1 MTYISIKNFLKVRI
15 KIKKFFNLFLRKKII
30 SGIYV
35 FPYTEKFLLKSI
47 SSNIFNGACVYL
59 NPVEKEYKKL
69 IHRFKKFKFIIIR
82 PFGGRLKLA
91 KKHKLNFL
99 LNYSMNYKNIKNIIL
114 TCSKKKQIREI
125 ISYCNDKKN
134 F

>member
-1 MTYISIKNFLKVRI
+1 MWRGNLSQDDIRIKNFLKDRL
-15 KIKKFFNLFLRKKII
+15 KIKRLFNSLLKKKII

-69 IHRFKKFKFIIIR
+69 INLIL
-82 PFGGRLKLA
+82 RL
-91 KKHKLNFL
+91 
-99 LNYSMNYKNIKNIIL
+99 IGD
-114 TCSKKKQIREI
+114 
-125 ISYCNDKKN
+125 SYT

>member
-1 MTYISIKNFLKVRI
+1 MWRGNLSQDDIRIKNFLKDRL
-15 KIKKFFNLFLRKKII
+15 KIKRLFNSLLKKNNKWYIRF
-30 SGIYV
+30 S
-35 FPYTEKFLLKSI
+35 YTEKFLLKSI

-99 LNYSMNYKNIKNIIL
+99 LNYSHEL
-114 TCSKKKQIREI
+114 
-125 ISYCNDKKN
+125 
-134 F
+134 